1 MVKQLLSSVLLSVL
15 CLAASAQTFAPKMFS
30 GLKLDKQTVAVSKMK
45 KAPAKAKAKAAL
57 AANQRLIGYYT
68 TDDASEYGLGLSYY
82 CTGTIKPG
90 VLLEKDLNYAK
101 YIGTKVVGVRFY
113 LPEGTATG
121 VEIFD
126 ASDEENMQL
135 LASKDET
142 ITSTGW
148 NTVMLDEKSQFTLTD
163 KILELMVTTKLIQTE
178 TNWPIGINSKVS
190 GCRMYVYANIP
201 ESSGGG
207 GEGWYDFGEYAL
219 AIQLIV
225 ESDNFPQNAVTPADF
240 GKFTVGLGK
249 TKEISVT
256 LYNEGSSLKN
266 FSYTITQNGETSEE
280 KTITLDTPLGVGGN
294 TTAVIPFPAASKQ
307 GRFPVTL
314 TITKVNGVANEL
326 TNNTAKGTN
335 VTLAQSMKKVSVV
348 EELSGVTCGWCP
360 RGHVGMSVL
369 RAKYGDQF
377 IGVALHGY
385 SYDTSEDA
393 MYNPYLPDLGFTGAP
408 ACIINRNGEEID
420 PYYGSDYV
428 TKDGICNDF
437 AASLEEP
444 TEVGVTTRGFWNA
457 DSTEVTVKADYE
469 SLVNGTYKTAYYLVA
484 DSLHGT
490 TDAWMQRNYYYSE
503 IFSRR
508 GWTRDSLEQTYP
520 DLVFLWDKGKTYEA
534 NYNDVAIASSYRDSI
549 NLASDVLLTE
559 GQTTA
564 GTYTMTMPTS
574 EEMKKAINKELVYV
588 VALVIDAETGEIVN
602 AAKGK
607 IFSSDPTGINNI
619 TPDTTGSSE
628 VVARYTANGKQITAP
643 VKGLNILKLAN
654 GKTVKVMVK

>member
-1 MVKQLLSSVLLSVL
+1 
-15 CLAASAQTFAPKMFS
+15 
-30 GLKLDKQTVAVSKMK
+30 
-45 KAPAKAKAKAAL
+45 
-57 AANQRLIGYYT
+57 
-68 TDDASEYGLGLSYY
+68 
-82 CTGTIKPG
+82 
-90 VLLEKDLNYAK
+90 
-101 YIGTKVVGVRFY
+101 
-113 LPEGTATG
+113 
-121 VEIFD
+121 
-126 ASDEENMQL
+126 MQL

-307 GRFPVTL
+307 GKFPVTL

-348 EELSGVTCGWCP
+348 EELTGVQCGWCP

-369 RAKYGDQF
+369 RAKFGDQF

-385 SYDTSEDA
+385 SDDTKWDA

-408 ACIINRNGEEID
+408 ACIINRNGVEID
-420 PYYGSDYV
+420 PYYGSV
-428 TKDGICNDF
+428 NRTKDGICDDF
-437 AASLEEP
+437 AASLE
-444 TEVGVTTRGFWNA
+444 TLAEVGVTTRGFWNA

-490 TDAWMQRNYYYSE
+490 TKAWTQYNLYCSE
-503 IFSRR
+503 IAPKL

-520 DLVFLWDKGKTYEA
+520 DLAFLWDKAKTYEA
-534 NYNDVAIASSYRDSI
+534 NYNDVMIASSYRDSI

-588 VALVIDAETGEIVN
+588 VALVIDAESGEIVN

-619 TPDTTGSSE
+619 AADTTGGSE